1 MDELRKVATPVPT
14 YSEVERDIL
23 YRALVFF
30 AKKVSDIGHDVI
42 IDATGNLRRWR
53 DLARSLIPR
62 YGEVYLVCSREV
74 CVERERGRVDS
85 REAPRDV
92 YLKGEQGWPVPGVN
106 VPYEEPLH
114 PELTIDT
121 EHTSVQDAAEMIR
134 KVLFSQLGSFM

>member
-62 YGEVYLVCSREV
+62 YGEVYLVCSQEV
-74 CVERERGRVDS
+74 CVERERGRADS

-106 VPYEEPLH
+106 VPYEVPLH

-121 EHTSVQDAAEMIR
+121 EHTSVEDAAEMIR
-134 KVLFSQLGSFM
+134 KVLFSHLDSSR